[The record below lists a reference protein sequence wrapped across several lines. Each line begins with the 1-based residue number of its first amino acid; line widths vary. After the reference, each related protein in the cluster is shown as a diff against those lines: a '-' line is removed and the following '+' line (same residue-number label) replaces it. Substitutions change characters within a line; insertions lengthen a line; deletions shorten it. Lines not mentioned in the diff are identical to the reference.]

1 MTRVNLHR
9 KKGIS
14 PATVAK
20 MSKGSSIDANV
31 LERICAAMQCNVG
44 DMMIYM
50 LDPASTPKGNEVV

>member
-20 MSKGSSIDANV
+20 MSKGLSMGANV

-44 DMMIYM
+44 DMMICM
-50 LDPASTPKGNEVV
+50 LDPASTSKGNEVV